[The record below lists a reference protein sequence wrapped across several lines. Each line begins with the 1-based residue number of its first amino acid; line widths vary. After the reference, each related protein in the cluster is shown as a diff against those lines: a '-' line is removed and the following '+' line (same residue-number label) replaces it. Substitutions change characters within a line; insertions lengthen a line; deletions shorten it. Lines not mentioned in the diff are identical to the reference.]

1 MSAMLRAAAALPML
15 VALAGAAEA
24 PPAPEFGP
32 QLERFAYPWPVQTMP
47 VDVIGAPAQMA
58 FMDIQPER
66 PNGRSVV
73 LLHGKNFCGATW
85 EAQVRAL
92 VGVGY
97 RVLVPDQIG
106 FCKSSK
112 P

>member
-1 MSAMLRAAAALPML
+1 MTRLPTVAVL
-15 VALAGAAEA
+15 PVVALLIAGAET

-66 PNGRSVV
+66 PNGRAVV

-97 RVLVPDQIG
+97 RVLVPD
-106 FCKSSK
+106 
-112 P
+112 